1 VGHPTKKGT
10 DCWYFFPEGT
20 LKINDAEEVEADR
33 ICIRCGD
40 EMDIFCN
47 TDEYRAYECL
57 GCRIAYRRMSDG
69 EIQIIRGYNGV
80 GLEDFDWVTGA
91 LIVDEEEAL

>member
-1 VGHPTKKGT
+1 
-10 DCWYFFPEGT
+10 
-20 LKINDAEEVEADR
+20 
-33 ICIRCGD
+33 
-40 EMDIFCN
+40 
-47 TDEYRAYECL
+47 
-57 GCRIAYRRMSDG
+57 MSDG